1 MKIMDAKKKKEYLKK
16 LQQLERQRHEHT
28 NEMVL
33 LDKISKQLSL
43 LIKILIEKT

>member
-1 MKIMDAKKKKEYLKK
+1 MEKKQKEKYIKK

-33 LDKISKQLSL
+33 LDRIF
-43 LIKILIEKT
+43 KILYLIARILLEKK

>member
-1 MKIMDAKKKKEYLKK
+1 MDAKKKKEYLKA
-16 LQQLERQRHEHT
+16 LQRIEAKHTEHT

-43 LIKILIEKT
+43 LIKISLEKT

>member
-1 MKIMDAKKKKEYLKK
+1 MKIMDKKQKENYLKELK
-16 LQQLERQRHEHT
+16 RIEDKRSEHT

>member
-1 MKIMDAKKKKEYLKK
+1 MDKKQKGKFLQELKRIEAK
-16 LQQLERQRHEHT
+16 HTEHT

-43 LIKILIEKT
+43 LIKISLEKT